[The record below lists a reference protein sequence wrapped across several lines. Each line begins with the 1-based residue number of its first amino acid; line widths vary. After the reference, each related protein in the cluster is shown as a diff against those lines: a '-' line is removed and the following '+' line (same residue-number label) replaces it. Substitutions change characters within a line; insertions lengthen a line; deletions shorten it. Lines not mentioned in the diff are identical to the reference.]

1 MSDSLSSAKLS
12 TDEEIHPSG
21 SNEMRFANSEEIRRD
36 HRLFDERRYE
46 KEFTWLYYKFNKKGY
61 LCKICE
67 VFYRESSAKP
77 GGSTGTWSHNA
88 VIFKDNLGKKLT
100 RHDKSE
106 THKDAMNSLTNL
118 KIKDQFEKIDGP
130 TNREKNKANELY
142 IEKLIRIVHFLAHN
156 NLPVKEL
163 YLKMTKF
170 LSDEINEPVIKQYV
184 EKCLKNAV

>member
-1 MSDSLSSAKLS
+1 
-12 TDEEIHPSG
+12 
-21 SNEMRFANSEEIRRD
+21 
-36 HRLFDERRYE
+36 
-46 KEFTWLYYKFNKKGY
+46 
-61 LCKICE
+61 
-67 VFYRESSAKP
+67 
-77 GGSTGTWSHNA
+77 
-88 VIFKDNLGKKLT
+88 
-100 RHDKSE
+100 
-106 THKDAMNSLTNL
+106 MNSLTNL
-118 KIKDQFEKIDGP
+118 KIKDQFEKIDWP

>member
-1 MSDSLSSAKLS
+1 MAASSFMTSLNLPALCALVVCHYLYLFVYSRKVNDSNDSANIRMNENNPSSKDDIENLKYVRLVKLAKLS

-46 KEFTWLYYKFNKKGY
+46 KEYTWLYYKFNKKGY

-77 GGSTGTWSHNA
+77 GGSTGAWSHNA
-88 VIFKDNLGKKLT
+88 VIFKDNLGEKLT

-118 KIKDQFEKIDGP
+118 KIKDQFEKID
-130 TNREKNKANELY
+130 
-142 IEKLIRIVHFLAHN
+142 
-156 NLPVKEL
+156 
-163 YLKMTKF
+163 
-170 LSDEINEPVIKQYV
+170 
-184 EKCLKNAV
+184 